1 MSTSGI
7 MSTSIDNAPS
17 YKIITCVLI
26 PSVTVAETSNKLAE
40 RVKNEIV
47 NGYKPV
53 GGVSFAQNNNGI
65 YLLQAMYKNPA
76 AAAGGGGTKR
86 SKNRSRRQ

>member
-1 MSTSGI
+1 MP
-7 MSTSIDNAPS
+7 TSIDNAPS
-17 YKIITCVLI
+17 YKIITCLSI
-26 PSVTVAETSNKLAE
+26 PNDTVAETSDKLAE

-53 GGVSFAQNNNGI
+53 GGVSFAQNIHGG
-65 YLLQAMYKNPA
+65 YLLQAMYKNPAAA

>member
-1 MSTSGI
+1 MSTS
-7 MSTSIDNAPS
+7 SDNEPS
-17 YKIITCVLI
+17 YKIITCMPAPNDNL
-26 PSVTVAETSNKLAE
+26 SETSDKLANK
-40 RVKNEIV
+40 VNIAIV

-53 GGVSFAQNNNGI
+53 GGVSFVQNNHGG

-76 AAAGGGGTKR
+76 AAAGVGGTKR

>member
-1 MSTSGI
+1 VNN
-7 MSTSIDNAPS
+7 D
-17 YKIITCVLI
+17 
-26 PSVTVAETSNKLAE
+26 
-40 RVKNEIV
+40 IV

-53 GGVSFAQNNNGI
+53 GGVSFAQNNKGVG
-65 YLLQAMYKNPA
+65 YLLQAMYKNPAA